1 MKLLTAIAG
10 LIVAA
15 EGAAIGNAMDVQN
28 VLQSVLSIA
37 QSRPLK
43 SSKPP
48 NVLFVI
54 TDDQDLQLDSLSYT
68 PHILK
73 HMRDKGTFFS
83 NHFVTTALCC
93 PSRVS
98 LWTGRQAHN
107 TNVTDVSPPYG
118 GYPKFVDRGFNDN
131 FLPVWLQEAGYDTYY
146 TGKLFNA
153 HTVGNYDSPYV
164 NGFNGSDFLLD
175 PFTYSYLNSTYQRN
189 QDPPVSYEGQH
200 TMDVI
205 TEKALG
211 FLDDALE
218 GDRPFF
224 VTVAP
229 IAPHSNV
236 NPHTLDGPDQLVM
249 GAPIP
254 LERHRHLFPDV
265 KVPRTD
271 HFNPDE
277 PSGVSWIRDLP
288 QQNQSIVD
296 YGDSYYRSRLQALQ
310 GVDELVDSL
319 VTRLEE
325 SGQLDNTYIIYTSD
339 NGFHI
344 GQHRLP
350 PGKTC
355 GFEED
360 IRVPLFIRGPGIPE
374 GYVQNSVT
382 THIDLA
388 PTIFQ
393 LAGIPHRDDFD
404 GTAIPLTPDYAGPR
418 HEHVTVEFWGKAVF
432 EGDFSQIGMDGSIFI
447 PNNTYKSVRLLG
459 EGYNLYYSV
468 WCNNE
473 HELYDLSTDPYQLH
487 NLYPSDSVL
496 GENEP
501 HLLGRTL
508 SQAISRLDALL
519 LVLKSCQGPTC
530 IEPWKVLQPQN
541 SIYTLR
547 DALDEKYDLFYQ
559 AQPQVS
565 FDWCD
570 AGYVIEAEGPQAPL
584 TTRHGLPWD
593 AWV

>member
-1 MKLLTAIAG
+1 MKLLAPIAG

-15 EGAAIGNAMDVQN
+15 EGAAIGSAMDMQN

-37 QSRPLK
+37 QSQPLK

-48 NVLFVI
+48 NFLFVI

-73 HMRDKGTFFS
+73 HMRDKGTFFK

-107 TNVTDVSPPYG
+107 TNVTDVNPPYG

-146 TGKLFNA
+146 TGKMFNS
-153 HTVGNYDSPYV
+153 HTVENYHSPHI

-189 QDPPVSYEGQH
+189 HDAPVSYEGQH
-200 TMDVI
+200 TTDVI
-205 TEKALG
+205 TDKALG

-229 IAPHSNV
+229 IAPHSNL
-236 NPHTLDGPDQLVM
+236 NPAALDRPETIVM

-254 LERHRHLFPDV
+254 LERHQHLFPDV
-265 KVPRTD
+265 KVPRTEN
-271 HFNPDE
+271 FNPDE
-277 PSGVSWIRDLP
+277 PSGVSWVRNLA
-288 QQNQSIVD
+288 QQNQTVVD
-296 YGDSYYRSRLQALQ
+296 YGDHYYRKRLQALQ

-325 SGQLDNTYIIYTSD
+325 SDQLDNTYIIYTSD

-374 GYVQNSVT
+374 GYVQDSVT

-388 PTIFQ
+388 PTIFS
-393 LAGIPHRDDFD
+393 LAGIPHREDFD
-404 GTAIPLTPDYAGPR
+404 GTAIPLTPDFAGPR
-418 HEHVTVEFWGKAVF
+418 HEHVTVEFWGRTVF
-432 EGDFSQIGMDGSIFI
+432 EGDFSHIGIAGTVFQH
-447 PNNTYKSVRLLG
+447 NNTYKSVRLLG

-468 WCNNE
+468 WCTNE

-487 NLYPSDSVL
+487 NLYPTGPAVGD
-496 GENEP
+496 EP
-501 HLLGRTL
+501 RILGRTL

-519 LVLKSCQGPTC
+519 LVLKSCQGSTC
-530 IEPWKVLQPQN
+530 IEPWKVLHPQH
-541 SIYTLR
+541 SIRTMR
-547 DALDEKYDLFYQ
+547 DALDERYDLFYE
-559 AQPQVS
+559 AQPRVS

-570 AGYVIEAEGPQAPL
+570 LGYVIEAEGPQAPL
-584 TTRHGLPWD
+584 TTRNGLPWD